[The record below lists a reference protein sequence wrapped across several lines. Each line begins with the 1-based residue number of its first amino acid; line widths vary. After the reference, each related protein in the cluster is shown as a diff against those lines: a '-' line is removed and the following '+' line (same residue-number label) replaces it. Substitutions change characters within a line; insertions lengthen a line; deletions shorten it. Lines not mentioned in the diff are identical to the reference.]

1 MVIGI
6 TPTPTLP
13 APHSLT
19 HVTPSADTIK
29 EPSCDSIDPEVY
41 NTRRE
46 RYLERTGHPEKYS
59 GFTRAYWSIACT
71 HCHKEVR
78 FCCMCQ
84 GELWPVEKEK
94 KDGIH
99 RLQCTECHRV
109 VTMRYC
115 SACGHQFED
124 TVVDARMEIPGVNVG
139 DGEASEAQTAT
150 QKLTGELYRQAH
162 FSGMTK
168 VSARLH
174 NHFLY
179 LFNTPA
185 AAVPSMAFFLE
196 KATVQMWRRGEA
208 SM

>member
-6 TPTPTLP
+6 SPTPPLP

-19 HVTPSADTIK
+19 HVTPSSDTIK
-29 EPSCDSIDPEVY
+29 DPSFDSIDPEVY

-46 RYLERTGHPEKYS
+46 RCLERTGHPEKYF

-84 GELWPVEKEK
+84 GELRPVEKGE

-99 RLQCTECHRV
+99 RLQCIECHRV

-124 TVVDARMEIPGVNVG
+124 TVVDARMEIPGVNVALSEGFEVGG
-139 DGEASEAQTAT
+139 DAEAHRGAV
-150 QKLTGELYRQAH
+150 QAVALL
-162 FSGMTK
+162 GDDQGL
-168 VSARLH
+168 R
-174 NHFLY
+174 
-179 LFNTPA
+179 A
-185 AAVPSMAFFLE
+185 AAEPFL
-196 KATVQMWRRGEA
+196 VFV
-208 SM
+208 